1 MASTNTAVPSTVER
15 LEVTEV
21 EEGGHRPQPK
31 VIPMPTPRNEIP
43 APAIAPVPVQDLA
56 ILRSIAAVIA
66 ASAAVLATRLILL
79 LALIGGFV
87 LAVMA
92 IQSPN
97 AMVIGVLI
105 AYGVL
110 IMIPLVYLETRTRWH
125 GGG

>member
-1 MASTNTAVPSTVER
+1 
-15 LEVTEV
+15 
-21 EEGGHRPQPK
+21 
-31 VIPMPTPRNEIP
+31 MPTPRNEIP